1 MLFSHKVI
9 WLTVELKW
17 TQLINTKY
25 SVKTEAWGTFL
36 QLQLN
41 CCRAFPT
48 LLYHLYLEYISFELG
63 IKNFIIIS
71 HIIKAGSVQ
80 TCRIALADTS
90 KIGCKNSRTGTAQS
104 TLHKTF
110 PSWSPFNYSVCLD
123 SFSISLLL
131 PCLPLKPSVPHM
143 AVVALVALYWAG
155 IVSKHSAL
163 QGTASSHPG
172 VDFHLLQQTDTITT
186 VSHHLHSTINNEL
199 HRNDPSNLLLV
210 LSPSTGKSKHHIWLL
225 SKTVTNQNQHLKISK
240 NSILLQSL
248 ETQRHLPVQ

>member
-1 MLFSHKVI
+1 MLFSHIVI

-41 CCRAFPT
+41 CCSAFSI

-90 KIGCKNSRTGTAQS
+90 KMGCKNSRAGTAQS
-104 TLHKTF
+104 TLHRTF
-110 PSWSPFNYSVCLD
+110 PSWSPFNYSVYLV
-123 SFSISLLL
+123 SFSISFLL
-131 PCLPLKPSVPHM
+131 PFLPLKPSVPHM
-143 AVVALVALYWAG
+143 AVMVLVALYLSG
-155 IVSKHSAL
+155 TISKYSAL
-163 QGTASSHPG
+163 QGAALSHPG
-172 VDFHLLQQTDTITT
+172 ADFHLF
-186 VSHHLHSTINNEL
+186 
-199 HRNDPSNLLLV
+199 
-210 LSPSTGKSKHHIWLL
+210 
-225 SKTVTNQNQHLKISK
+225 
-240 NSILLQSL
+240 
-248 ETQRHLPVQ
+248 

>member
-1 MLFSHKVI
+1 MLFSHIVI

-41 CCRAFPT
+41 CCSAFST

-80 TCRIALADTS
+80 TRRIALADTS
-90 KIGCKNSRTGTAQS
+90 KIGCKNSRAGTAQS

-110 PSWSPFNYSVCLD
+110 PSWSPFNYSVYLV
-123 SFSISLLL
+123 SFSISFLL
-131 PCLPLKPSVPHM
+131 PSLPLKPSVPHM
-143 AVVALVALYWAG
+143 AEMVLVALYLAG
-155 IVSKHSAL
+155 TVSKDSAL
-163 QGTASSHPG
+163 QGTALSHPG

-186 VSHHLHSTINNEL
+186 ASHHLHSTINNEL
-199 HRNDPSNLLLV
+199 HRNDHSLL
-210 LSPSTGKSKHHIWLL
+210 P
-225 SKTVTNQNQHLKISK
+225 
-240 NSILLQSL
+240 L
-248 ETQRHLPVQ
+248 ETANITSDC